1 MKYTGKFI
9 AIIIALTIVLLAV
22 CSCIFNV
29 KKDSWGSFTSKK
41 TESYDGKYYAVQ
53 TTQEQA
59 VKVTVYEKETNKEVY
74 SFIPARAMDFW
85 GICWESDSYNIWI
98 QSGDIGVYCYK
109 FADNKWELDE
119 QAKRPAD
126 IISKYDLIEND

>member
-1 MKYTGKFI
+1 MKHIGKLI
-9 AIIIALTIVLLAV
+9 AIILALTIVSLAV
-22 CSCIFNV
+22 YGCVNDTQ
-29 KKDSWGSFTSKK
+29 KNSWGSFTNKK
-41 TESYDGKYYAVQ
+41 TESYDGKYYAAQ
-53 TTQEQA
+53 TTSEQV
-59 VKVTVYEKETNKEVY
+59 VKVTVYEKETDKEVY
-74 SFIPARAMDFW
+74 SFTPARSMDFW

-109 FADNKWELDE
+109 CADNKWELDE